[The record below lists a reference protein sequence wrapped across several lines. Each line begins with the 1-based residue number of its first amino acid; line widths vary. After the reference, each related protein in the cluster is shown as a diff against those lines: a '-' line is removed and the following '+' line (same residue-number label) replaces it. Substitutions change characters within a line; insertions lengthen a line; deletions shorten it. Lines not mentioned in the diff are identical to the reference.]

1 MKKSIPA
8 ILLLAIVVGGGI
20 YFFKH
25 RGETTKPAGEKPT
38 ADKPAVEEGEKTHVT
53 RDETGRVVVHM
64 DDETQGNIGIL
75 VAKPAA
81 AQLSPELKGYGRVL
95 DPTPLAALITELA
108 TARAAYAASSNE
120 LARLKI
126 LSAQGN
132 APERAL
138 QTGEALALRDQLA
151 IQSARDRL
159 TLSWGKAIAGQS
171 DLPAFVQALTSQ
183 SALLAR
189 IDLPLGETL
198 ASPPTGARLVT
209 MAGASLEAELLGA
222 ASNVDPLSQG
232 RGFIFLAK
240 PKELPLLPGEAL
252 TGYLK
257 IPGEPLAGVVIP
269 RGAVVRTEGTGWVY
283 RLDGG
288 SESFTRIQVTLDH
301 PNEFTAYHFS
311 RRVSASQVMT
321 FAQLYPQ
328 LAPGELLRGT
338 KDPRFSEAWAM
349 ASAHD
354 FRPAQAKAA

>member
-1 MKKSIPA
+1 MKRIIPI
-8 ILLLAIVVGGGI
+8 ILLIVVVLGGGI

-25 RGETTKPAGEKPT
+25 RAESAKPVGEKAAAEKPT
-38 ADKPAVEEGEKTHVT
+38 AEEGEKTHVT

-75 VAKPAA
+75 VAKPTA
-81 AQLSPELKGYGRVL
+81 AQLSPEVKGYGRVL
-95 DPTPLAALITELA
+95 DPTPLAALMTEMA

-126 LSAQGN
+126 LAAQGN

-159 TLSWGKAIAGQS
+159 SLSWGKAIAGQS

-209 MAGASLEAELLGA
+209 LAGVSLEADLLGA
-222 ASNVDPLSQG
+222 AANVDPLTQG
-232 RGFIFLAK
+232 RGFIFQAK
-240 PKELPLLPGEAL
+240 PKELQLLPGEAL
-252 TGYLK
+252 TGFLK
-257 IPGEPLAGVVIP
+257 IPGEPLAGVLVP
-269 RGAVVRTEGTGWVY
+269 RAAVVRTEGAGWVY

-288 SESFTRIQVTLDH
+288 SESFTRIQVPLDH
-301 PNEFTAYHFS
+301 PNEAGWFVATGISTNEYLVVTGTQILLS
-311 RRVSASQVMT
+311 EELKASI
-321 FAQLYPQ
+321 
-328 LAPGELLRGT
+328 
-338 KDPRFSEAWAM
+338 
-349 ASAHD
+349 
-354 FRPAQAKAA
+354 KAD